1 MRMRVTIFLFL
12 LILVPSVSL
21 FAQQQ
26 RFSESIQ
33 LDIESHSGTP
43 PVLEFVLRNPGERVR
58 WVSFDWDSD
67 GKRDLMVRAGDN
79 EVVFRGIP
87 FRKAGTYRIGAW
99 LHTREGTLKR
109 EYWVTYTDFIWGRDN
124 FQFAND
130 GKFENSTDF
139 VSDTVVTWAL
149 ERFGPLDQI
158 DRVLLLSVMY
168 DIYKGSIGRCYGFT
182 GEQIRYLQNPEL
194 IPPLID
200 SIYWMQEGDGTIFKD
215 MDWIQND
222 IVFSNFLSGN
232 IRISERQNRESL
244 LGELDLIRE
253 SINRGDPIIIGYL
266 STKMH
271 HSMVV
276 YGIFED
282 VFQNKVTLLT
292 ANNWEREQK
301 NNTFSEDAE
310 NIVIELGSD
319 EPKLRWYDL
328 TKKKFR
334 YPRFIFAI
342 QRADRYDLSLADLRA
357 LLEQTKSGIV
367 QKDRTIIMVEKTEV
381 AYIVDSEG
389 KRRGYSKP
397 RYFKELDDVSFK
409 KIDYNY
415 VFDVPSREEYRL
427 VLRKRRYNKELKQYK
442 EVNLFGII
450 SDHQNVRTEVFRN
463 IEIDDTEE
471 RVYLINRDGI
481 RPE

>member
-1 MRMRVTIFLFL
+1 L
-12 LILVPSVSL
+12 S
-21 FAQQQ
+21 AQQQ
-26 RFSESIQ
+26 KFTEPVQ

-43 PVLEFVLRNPGERVR
+43 LVLEFVLRDTEKKVR
-58 WVSFDWDSD
+58 WVSFDWDGD
-67 GKRDLMVRAGDN
+67 GRRDLMVRSGEN

-87 FRKAGTYRIGAW
+87 FRKPGSYRMSAW

-109 EYWVTYTDFIWGRDN
+109 DYTVTYTDFIWGRDN

-139 VSDTVVTWAL
+139 VSDTVVTWAQ
-149 ERFGPLDQI
+149 ERFGPLDQN
-158 DRVLLLSVMY
+158 DRVLLISVMY

-182 GEQIRYLQNPEL
+182 GEQIKYLQNPEL
-194 IPPLID
+194 IPPLLQ
-200 SIYWMQEGDGTIFKD
+200 SIYWMQEGDGTIYKD

-232 IRISERQNRESL
+232 ITVAERQSRESL
-244 LGELDLIRE
+244 MGELELISE
-253 SINRGDPIIIGYL
+253 SIVRGDPIIMGYL

-276 YGIFED
+276 YGLFED
-282 VFQNKVTLLT
+282 DFQNKVTLVT
-292 ANNWEREQK
+292 ANNWEREQI

-310 NIVIELGSD
+310 NIVIELRSD
-319 EPKLRWYDL
+319 EPRLRWYDL

-334 YPRFIFAI
+334 YPRYVFAI
-342 QRADRYDLSLADLRA
+342 QRESRYDLSLADLRT
-357 LLEQTKSGIV
+357 LLDKTKSAIV
-367 QKDRTIIMVEKTEV
+367 QTDRTILMVEKTEV

-389 KRRGYSKP
+389 QKRGYSKP
-397 RYFKELDDVSFK
+397 RYFKELDEVSFK

-415 VFDVPSREEYRL
+415 VFEFPSREEYRL
-427 VLRKRRYNKELKQYK
+427 VLRKRRYNKELEQYK
-442 EVNLFGII
+442 EVNLFSII
-450 SDHQNVRTEVFRN
+450 SDHQNVRTEVLRN
-463 IEIDDTEE
+463 VEIDDTEE

>member
-1 MRMRVTIFLFL
+1 M
-12 LILVPSVSL
+12 
-21 FAQQQ
+21 
-26 RFSESIQ
+26 
-33 LDIESHSGTP
+33 
-43 PVLEFVLRNPGERVR
+43 LEFVLRDPGKMVR
-58 WVSFDWDSD
+58 WISFDWDSD
-67 GKRDLMVRAGDN
+67 GRRDLMVRAGEN

-87 FRKAGTYRIGAW
+87 FRKPGTYRLSAW

-109 EYWVTYTDFIWGRDN
+109 KYTVTYTDFIWGRDN

-139 VSDTVVTWAL
+139 VSDTVVTWAQ
-149 ERFGPLDQI
+149 ERFGPLDQN
-158 DRVLLLSVMY
+158 DRVILLSVMY

-182 GEQIRYLQNPEL
+182 GEQIKYLQNPEL
-194 IPPLID
+194 IPPLFD
-200 SIYWMQEGDGTIFKD
+200 GIYWMQEGDGTIFKD

-232 IRISERQNRESL
+232 IRISELQSRESL
-244 LGELDLIRE
+244 MRELDHIRE
-253 SINRGDPIIIGYL
+253 SIGKGDPIILGYL

-276 YGIFED
+276 YGLFED
-282 VFQNKVTLLT
+282 DFQNKVTLLT
-292 ANNWEREQK
+292 ANNWEREQN

-310 NIVIELGSD
+310 NIVIELQAD

-328 TKKKFR
+328 TKRKFR

-342 QRADRYDLSLADLRA
+342 QRENRYDLSSEDLRV
-357 LLEQTKSGIV
+357 LLDRTKLDII
-367 QKDRTIIMVEKTEV
+367 QKDYTVIMVEKTEV

-389 KRRGYSKP
+389 KKRGYSKP
-397 RYFKELDDVSFK
+397 RYFKEIDGVSFK

-415 VFDVPSREEYRL
+415 VFELPSRDVYRL

-442 EVNLFGII
+442 EVSLFGII
-450 SDHQNVRTEVFRN
+450 PDHQNIKTEVLRN
-463 IEIDDTEE
+463 IEIDDEKE
-471 RVYLINRDGI
+471 RVFIINRDGI
-481 RPE
+481 HPE